1 MSSLPQPGK
10 RAAPSPAPVAAPVV
24 PVVPD
29 VAMLGAAYL
38 AEMRTRFR
46 AQRTLVER
54 AIAQVN
60 DDAFFAQ
67 LDGEANSI
75 AVLMQHMGGNLRSRF
90 TDFLTTDG
98 EKPDRDRD
106 GEFVTVAGA
115 MRADVEARWNVGWTA
130 FERTL
135 GALRPDDLLRPVRL
149 QGEAIPVMEAL
160 GRALVHM
167 AQHAGQVVL
176 LAKHHAGPWWQTL
189 SIPRGQSA
197 QYNAAAHPSGA
208 PLEQDPS

>member
-1 MSSLPQPGK
+1 VNSLPQPGP
-10 RAAPSPAPVAAPVV
+10 RVPTPAPVVEPVAPVI
-24 PVVPD
+24 PD
-29 VAMLGAAYL
+29 LAMLGAAYL

-46 AQRTLVER
+46 SQRTIVER
-54 AIAQVN
+54 AVAQVN
-60 DDAFFAQ
+60 DDAFFQA
-67 LDGEANSI
+67 LDDEGNSI

-130 FERTL
+130 LERTL
-135 GALRPDDLLRPVRL
+135 GALRADDLLRPVRL
-149 QGEAIPVMEAL
+149 QGESITVVEAL
-160 GRALVHM
+160 GRALAHM

-176 LAKHHAGPWWQTL
+176 LARHHAGEWWQTL

>member
-1 MSSLPQPGK
+1 MTAPPLPP
-10 RAAPSPAPVAAPVV
+10 PETPAPDDAALL
-24 PVVPD
+24 
-29 VAMLGAAYL
+29 AALGTAVL

-54 AIAQVN
+54 AVAQVN
-60 DDAFFAQ
+60 DDAFFAA
-67 LDGEANSI
+67 LDADANSI

-115 MRADVEARWNVGWTA
+115 MRVDIEARWNVGWTA
-130 FERTL
+130 LERTL
-135 GALRPDDLLRPVRL
+135 GALRPEDLLRSVRL
-149 QGEAIPVMEAL
+149 QGEAIPVLEAL

-167 AQHAGQVVL
+167 AQHAGQIVL
-176 LAKHHAGPWWQTL
+176 LSKHHAGEWWQTL
-189 SIPRGQSA
+189 SIPRGQSV
-197 QYNAAAHPSGA
+197 QYNAAAAHPPGA
-208 PLEQDPS
+208 PLEQGPA

>member
-1 MSSLPQPGK
+1 MNPLPQPGP
-10 RAAPSPAPVAAPVV
+10 RGTPTPVPAVVPVV

-29 VAMLGAAYL
+29 LAMLGAAYL
-38 AEMRTRFR
+38 AETRTRFR
-46 AQRTLVER
+46 SQRTIVER
-54 AIAQVN
+54 AVAQVN

-67 LDGEANSI
+67 LDDEANSI

-106 GEFVTVAGA
+106 GEFVTIAGIT
-115 MRADVEARWNVGWTA
+115 RDDVLARWAAGWTA
-130 FERTL
+130 LERTL
-135 GALRPDDLLRPVRL
+135 AALRADDLLRPVRL
-149 QGEAIPVMEAL
+149 QGESIAVLEAL

-197 QYNAAAHPSGA
+197 QYNAAAFPSGA
-208 PLEQDPS
+208 PLDEGPA

>member
-1 MSSLPQPGK
+1 VNSLPQPGP
-10 RAAPSPAPVAAPVV
+10 RVPTPAPVVEPVAPVI
-24 PVVPD
+24 PD
-29 VAMLGAAYL
+29 LAMLGAAYL

-46 AQRTLVER
+46 SQRTIVER
-54 AIAQVN
+54 AVAQVN
-60 DDAFFAQ
+60 DDAFFQA
-67 LDGEANSI
+67 LDDEGNSI

-130 FERTL
+130 LERTL
-135 GALRPDDLLRPVRL
+135 GALRADDLLRPVRL
-149 QGEAIPVMEAL
+149 QGESITVIEAL
-160 GRALVHM
+160 GRALAHM

-176 LAKHHAGPWWQTL
+176 LARHHAGEWWQTL